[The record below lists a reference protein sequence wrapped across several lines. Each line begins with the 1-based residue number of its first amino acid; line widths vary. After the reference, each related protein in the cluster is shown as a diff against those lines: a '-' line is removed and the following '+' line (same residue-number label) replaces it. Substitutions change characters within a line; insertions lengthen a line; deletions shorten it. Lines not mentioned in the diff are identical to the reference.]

1 MQLLLDTHIAL
12 WAITDDKR
20 LAKSAKN
27 LIINARN
34 QIWVSTVSI
43 WEIAIKY
50 RIARGDMPIGSEEAT
65 DYFKASGFMLL
76 PIQPEHAM
84 ATEALPDHH
93 QDPFDRLLIAQSLQE
108 PMRLITHDSMLAK
121 YSDTVILV

>member
-12 WAITDDKR
+12 WAITDDDR

-27 LIINARN
+27 LIVNDRN
-34 QIWVSTVSI
+34 QIWVSAVSI

-50 RIARGDMPIGSEEAT
+50 RLARGDMPIGSEEAT
-65 DYFKASGFMLL
+65 AYFKASGFMLL
-76 PIQPEHAM
+76 AIQPEHAI
-84 ATEALPDHH
+84 ATESLPSHH